1 MRSLRRFLLS
11 LSLCMLLFAVQLTLK
26 VGLAF
31 IFVQQVHVAQQR
43 AEIAQQPT
51 KRCEAVLGELGG
63 YAQLLVVDRGLLQL
77 RLGCQLLSAGRRTP
91 SAHRRD
97 HVDV

>member
-1 MRSLRRFLLS
+1 M
-11 LSLCMLLFAVQLTLK
+11 

-31 IFVQQVHVAQQR
+31 IFVQQVRVAQQR

-63 YAQLLVVDRGLLQL
+63 YAQLFVVDRSLLHL

-91 SAHRRD
+91 TTYHHD

>member
-1 MRSLRRFLLS
+1 MFLLS
-11 LSLCMLLFAVQLTLK
+11 LSLCRLRILLAVQPTLK
-26 VGLAF
+26 V
-31 IFVQQVHVAQQR
+31 VAEQR
-43 AEIAQQPT
+43 AEIAQQPID
-51 KRCEAVLGELGG
+51 RCDAVLGELGG
-63 YAQLLVVDRGLLQL
+63 YARQLLVDRGLLQL

>member
-11 LSLCMLLFAVQLTLK
+11 LSLCRLLLAVQPTLK
-26 VGLAF
+26 V
-31 IFVQQVHVAQQR
+31 VAEQR
-43 AEIAQQPT
+43 AEIAQQPIDQSD
-51 KRCEAVLGELGG
+51 AVLGELDGN
-63 YAQLLVVDRGLLQL
+63 ARQLLVDRDLLL
-77 RLGCQLLSAGRRTP
+77 RLGRQLLSAGRRTP

>member
-11 LSLCMLLFAVQLTLK
+11 LSLCRLLDLAVQPTLN

-31 IFVQQVHVAQQR
+31 IFVQQVRVAQQR

-63 YAQLLVVDRGLLQL
+63 YRGDTLEFI
-77 RLGCQLLSAGRRTP
+77 
-91 SAHRRD
+91 
-97 HVDV
+97 